1 MTRRLQLLLA
11 VTAWLF
17 ATGIAWDLLQLFAWG
32 QMFAGY
38 SENLSIAAAVRETF
52 EGERCPLCKAVDD
65 AKREERRSPEL
76 ALGRDRPVLIPLA
89 AASVAVERP
98 PASTWR
104 AFADEPSGRLRE
116 APPTPPP
123 RC

>member
-11 VTAWLF
+11 VGSWLF
-17 ATGIAWDLLQLFAWG
+17 ATGIGWDLLQLFAWG

-38 SENLSIAAAVRETF
+38 SENLSLAAAVRETF

-76 ALGRDRPVLIPLA
+76 ALGRDRPVLIPLVPA
-89 AASVAVERP
+89 LLAVERS
-98 PASTWR
+98 PASTWSVFMEAR
-104 AFADEPSGRLRE
+104 TGRSRE